1 MTPPSMKLREGFSGQ
16 RFIVLPK
23 MILDMMVSDP
33 VLSALHITDIGYYPC
48 AGHHYRERPEPIAE
62 YVFIYCTAGEGW
74 FEVEGTHHEVVANS
88 YFILPAGRPHSYGA
102 NEQNP
107 WTIYWIHFSGT
118 LAPHYAADCAVPHLI
133 NPSIDSRIRN
143 RTNLF
148 EEILATLD
156 SGFSLEGIRYAMSLF
171 HHYLGTLRYLR
182 EYRSAGERAG
192 ERDIVNATIH
202 FMNENLERTLTLSE
216 LSSYSGY
223 SQSYLSAVFKERTG
237 HSPLAYFN
245 LLKMRYA
252 CQLLDGTRMKLNS
265 ICHKVGI
272 SDPYYFSRLFTKV
285 MGMSPSAYRHRPNI

>member
-1 MTPPSMKLREGFSGQ
+1 MKLRDGFTGQ
-16 RFIVLPK
+16 RSIVLPK
-23 MILDMMVSDP
+23 MILDMMMSDP
-33 VLSALHITDIGYYPC
+33 VLSALHITAIGYYPY
-48 AGHHYRERPEPIAE
+48 AGHHFRERRDPIGE

-74 FEVEGTHHEVVANS
+74 FDVDGMRHDVTTNS
-88 YFILPAGRPHSYGA
+88 YFILPAGIPHSYGA
-102 NEQNP
+102 KEHNP

-118 LAPHYAADCAVPHLI
+118 LAPHYAADCAMPHLI
-133 NPSIDSRIRN
+133 NPGIDSRIRN

-148 EEILATLD
+148 EEIFSTLD
-156 SGFSLEGIRYAMSLF
+156 SGFSIEGIRYAMSLF

-192 ERDIVNATIH
+192 ERDIINATIH
-202 FMNENLERTLTLSE
+202 FMSENLERTLTLSG

-245 LLKMRYA
+245 LLKIRHA
-252 CQLLDGTRMKLNS
+252 CQLLDDTRMKLNS

-272 SDPYYFSRLFTKV
+272 SDPYYFSRLFRKI